1 MKFTTYLVSVFWNK
15 YIRTRYIKSYVNAV
29 CVVNRKNS

>member
-1 MKFTTYLVSVFWNK
+1 MKFTTYLVSAFWSK
-15 YIRTRYIKSYVNAV
+15 YIRMRYIKSYVNEV